1 MLFYLLGLIYFL
13 IMLIAFLENYNARE
27 LEKDER
33 KWKAR
38 NAVKLRENDELT

>member
-13 IMLIAFLENYNARE
+13 IMLIAFFGNYNARE

-33 KWKAR
+33 KWKEIF
-38 NAVKLRENDELT
+38 KEDYYG